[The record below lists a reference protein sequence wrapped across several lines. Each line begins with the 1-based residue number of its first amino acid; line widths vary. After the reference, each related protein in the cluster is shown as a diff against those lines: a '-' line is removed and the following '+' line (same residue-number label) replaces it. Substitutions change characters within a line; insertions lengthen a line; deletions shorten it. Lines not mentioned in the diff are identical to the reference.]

1 MKTLELN
8 QVIKVGKYENCTVYG
23 NRKTKYFHLG
33 NKGGAKSE
41 IITQFL
47 PKQEFIKKFQLS
59 QDGDFPTCRSLEQL
73 TQVVEYLK
81 SFEKPEFKRGDR
93 IVVWNNGDK
102 SKFKR
107 IFITY
112 IQGNK
117 SPFLCVD
124 VNDENEY
131 CDNISFSTA
140 MWDNAEPIQKTK
152 QITKD
157 EIKKAFDCETFE
169 IID

>member
-33 NKGGAKSE
+33 NKGGANSE

-93 IVVWNNGDK
+93 IMVWNHVNNK
-102 SKFKR
+102 KER
-107 IFITY
+107 IFYDYNSELKFPFICVTSGHESKYLANEKFDITTWKFAKQ
-112 IQGNK
+112 I
-117 SPFLCVD
+117 
-124 VNDENEY
+124 
-131 CDNISFSTA
+131 
-140 MWDNAEPIQKTK
+140 TK
-152 QITKD
+152 HKLITKD
-157 EIKKAFDCETFE
+157 EIKKAFDCEDFE